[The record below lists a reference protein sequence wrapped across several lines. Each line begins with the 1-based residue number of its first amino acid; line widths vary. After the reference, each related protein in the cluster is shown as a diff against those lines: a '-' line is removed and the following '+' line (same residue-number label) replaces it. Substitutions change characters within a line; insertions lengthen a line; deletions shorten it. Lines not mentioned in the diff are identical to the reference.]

1 MFPRSCGTSGS
12 HKKPA
17 MQCQHAQ
24 KKLLGS
30 LRLVRRTNHQGPCS
44 MPSRAG
50 APSSIPTHCQRDQER
65 EAHARSSPRDTE
77 AACSAETGVK
87 THPPAQ
93 QSSNDTTACCES
105 LLCTLVGR
113 TSEVGNTLAFP
124 PSVVIVPIMICCR
137 YSSNHIFHH
146 ILCMRCKVFAAF
158 AAASPANDEFNG
170 PQARTGAPACA
181 RGLCAPRCLLLPHS
195 YGHCG

>member
-1 MFPRSCGTSGS
+1 
-12 HKKPA
+12 
-17 MQCQHAQ
+17 MQSPDART
-24 KKLLGS
+24 LL
-30 LRLVRRTNHQGPCS
+30 LITVNLLVSDEPGGLCS

-50 APSSIPTHCQRDQER
+50 APSSTPTHCQRDQER
-65 EAHARSSPRDTE
+65 EAHARSSRRDAE
-77 AACSAETGVK
+77 AACSGVK

-146 ILCMRCKVFAAF
+146 ILCMWCKAFAAF